1 MATSRAKKEATEAIA
16 IRLEQINTILADCA
30 KIADQNNINFNWDSP
45 DGRGLHFVPKTQV
58 ESSDWYDS
66 GCSEYYGDYSASQG
80 EWRNSSYGC

>member
-30 KIADQNNINFNWDSP
+30 KIADQNDINFNWHSP

-58 ESSDWYDS
+58 DPDWHRSDY
-66 GCSEYYGDYSASQG
+66 CSFDEEEARTEG